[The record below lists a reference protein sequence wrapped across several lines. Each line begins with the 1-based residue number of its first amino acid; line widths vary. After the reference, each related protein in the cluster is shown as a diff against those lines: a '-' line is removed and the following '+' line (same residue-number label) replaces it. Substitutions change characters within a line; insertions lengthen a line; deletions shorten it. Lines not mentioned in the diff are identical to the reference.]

1 MNFRKKFVLVII
13 VFGLLTVAWISMDFK
28 TQEVPFISVSD
39 LVNHVDNYKQDRFR
53 LGGNVQEGSIH
64 YSEDHLTVD
73 FQLKQGDSSV
83 PVEHTSA
90 AIPDLF
96 KDGAQVIV
104 EGAYKSGI
112 FYADNLMTK
121 CASRYE
127 EESKYK
133 TVAETN

>member
-1 MNFRKKFVLVII
+1 MSFRKKFILVVI

-28 TQEVPFISVSD
+28 SQEVPFVSVSD
-39 LVNHVDNYKQDRFR
+39 LVNNNEMFRQDRFR
-53 LGGNVQEGSIH
+53 LGGNVQEGTIH
-64 YSEDHLTVD
+64 YSDDKLTVD
-73 FQLKQGDSSV
+73 FLLEQGDSII

-104 EGAYKSGI
+104 EGSYKDGI

-127 EESKYK
+127 EESKY
-133 TVAETN
+133 TSVSETN